1 MFYKAEDIRALFNLL
16 NSNGINYILT
26 KNIADE
32 LPDNLKLGKD
42 IDLIVHIKDYEK
54 FQVLLFNSGYKR
66 IVHPHG
72 KERGWIFM
80 YGAHENLFM
89 TNPQTNLIVDA
100 YAELCTKSIA
110 MNAWLPLDK
119 IIQKSIWVNKVW
131 DAANQWWIMDDENM
145 AIYLLTSSV
154 FEKNGF
160 SKDYIREIE
169 KRKGLLTSQTARQ
182 KLEKIFFKF
191 TDTLIKKVNN
201 MRYGEILLLYLTF
214 TDY

>member
-1 MFYKAEDIRALFNLL
+1 MFYKAEDVRALFNLL
-16 NSNGINYILT
+16 NRHDINYILT

-32 LPDNLKLGKD
+32 LPGRLKLGKD
-42 IDLIVHIKDYEK
+42 IDLIVHINDYEK
-54 FQVLLFNSGYKR
+54 FQILLYNSGYKR

-72 KERGWIFM
+72 RERGWGFM
-80 YGAHENLFM
+80 YGAHENLFI
-89 TNPQTNLIVDA
+89 TNPQTNLIVDV

-119 IIQKSIWVNKVW
+119 IIQKSVWENKIW
-131 DAANQWWIMDDENM
+131 DAENQWWIMDDENM
-145 AIYLLTSSV
+145 IVYLLTRSV

-160 SKDYIREIE
+160 SVAYIREIE
-169 KRKGLLTSQTARQ
+169 KRKNLLARSSARR

-191 TDTLIKKVNN
+191 TDTLIKKINEGG
-201 MRYGEILLLYLTF
+201 YKEILLSYLTF